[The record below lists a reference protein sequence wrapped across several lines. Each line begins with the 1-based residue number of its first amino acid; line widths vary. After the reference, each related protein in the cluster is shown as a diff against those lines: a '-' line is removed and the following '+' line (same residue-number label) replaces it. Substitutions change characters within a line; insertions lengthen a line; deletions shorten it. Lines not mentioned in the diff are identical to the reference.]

1 MLIEHTSLTRT
12 ASAILEGA
20 GAPRPHADAVAQ
32 HLVEANLKGH
42 DSHGVGMIPAYVK
55 GMIDKQ
61 VDPNRHAEIIKDN
74 NAIVSVDGGTGLGR
88 IVGFEAM
95 DIGIERT
102 KNFGIGCIALGNAA
116 HL

>member
-42 DSHGVGMIPAYVK
+42 DSHGVGM
-55 GMIDKQ
+55 
-61 VDPNRHAEIIKDN
+61 
-74 NAIVSVDGGTGLGR
+74 
-88 IVGFEAM
+88 
-95 DIGIERT
+95 
-102 KNFGIGCIALGNAA
+102 
-116 HL
+116 